1 MKEILIN
8 IKQYKK
14 ELIFGPLFKLLEAI
28 IEISLPIIIAKIID
42 NNRNFTFNQ
51 IILYMIGMLIFIL
64 IGFGSASISQYFAAK
79 ASKGYGA
86 NLRKEFLKHISLLSN
101 KQLNKYGTSALVNRI
116 TNDINNLE
124 IAISMFIRLVLR
136 SPFICIGS
144 LIMISI
150 INVRIAITVA
160 ISLIILSIC
169 IYIIFKISSK
179 LQEKLNINIDKMLIR
194 VKEDLVNIRL
204 IRSVNSQEFEK
215 CKFNE
220 RNKEIYDISLKYNF
234 ISNLL
239 TPSNIIIL
247 NILVVIILYT
257 SRINIEHISIGN
269 LIAIINYIS
278 QMTNSVIVLSNLII
292 IYTKAFSSANRI
304 TDIMKIMPDM
314 EYGKIDEISTTQNAI
329 ILKNV
334 AFSYNKKSEFIKDFN
349 INIKTGEIIGI
360 IGFTASGKTTLL
372 NLITRN
378 YDINKGEI
386 LIFDRNI
393 TDYKKQTLKNNI
405 KIISQKKQFFTETI
419 NENVSLRKKY
429 K

>member
-8 IKQYKK
+8 LKPYKK

-42 NNRNFTFNQ
+42 NNKNFTFNQ
-51 IILYMIGMLIFIL
+51 IIFYMICMLIFIL
-64 IGFGSASISQYFAAK
+64 IGFISASISQYFAAK
-79 ASKGYGA
+79 ASKGYGV
-86 NLRKEFLKHISLLSN
+86 NLRKVLFKHISLLSN

-124 IAISMFIRLVLR
+124 ISISMFIRLVLR

-144 LIMISI
+144 LIMIFI
-150 INVRIAITVA
+150 INVKIAITVT

-169 IYIIFKISSK
+169 IYMIFKISSK
-179 LQEKLNINIDKMLIR
+179 LQQKLNIDIDKILIR

-220 RNKEIYDISLKYNF
+220 RNKEIYEISLKYNF

-247 NILVVIILYT
+247 NILLVVILYI
-257 SRINIEHISIGN
+257 SRLNIENISIGK

-278 QMTNSVIVLSNLII
+278 QMTNSIIVLSNLII
-292 IYTKAFSSANRI
+292 IYTKSFSSANRI
-304 TDIMKIMPDM
+304 IDIMKIRPDM
-314 EYGKIDEISTTQNAI
+314 EYGKVDEINTTHNSI

-334 AFSYNKKSEFIKDFN
+334 AFSYNKESEFIKDFN

-360 IGFTASGKTTLL
+360 IGFTASGKSSLL

-378 YDINKGEI
+378 YDVNKGQI
-386 LIFDRNI
+386 LIFNRNI
-393 TDYKKQTLKNNI
+393 SDYNKQTLKRNI
-405 KIISQKKQFFTETI
+405 KIISQKKQFFTGTI
-419 NENVSLRKKY
+419 EENISLRKKY